1 MLFSI
6 YIPLY
11 ENFIKTAHGLF
22 ELLSNLH
29 LNSPAIRLALYFS
42 EAVRSGFYRPIY
54 EALRRYFTSEGY
66 GTHKACFGQQI
77 FNYLATTSWIS
88 GLNHRDL
95 CAQILK
101 CKHC

>member
-66 GTHKACFGQQI
+66 GTHKACFGQQFSI
-77 FNYLATTSWIS
+77 TWRPPPGFP
-88 GLNHRDL
+88 GLIIETFARRS
-95 CAQILK
+95 
-101 CKHC
+101 